1 LRRRSDVGDTA
12 EMDRIRAVK
21 EKHEKALL
29 RIKNVVG
36 VGIGLRQKDGQFT
49 DQVVLTVIV
58 QRKHPASELA
68 RRDRIP
74 SELDGIP
81 VDVQEVGTLR
91 ADEQRGD
98 GCYLKGSQSG

>member
-1 LRRRSDVGDTA
+1 MDDSA
-12 EMDRIRAVK
+12 EMDRVRAVK

-29 RIKNVVG
+29 RKKNVVG

-49 DQVVLTVIV
+49 DQVVLTVMV
-58 QRKHPASELA
+58 QCKQPASQLA

-74 SELDGIP
+74 RELDGVP

-91 ADEQRGD
+91 ADRQGGAD
-98 GCYLKGSQSG
+98 VT